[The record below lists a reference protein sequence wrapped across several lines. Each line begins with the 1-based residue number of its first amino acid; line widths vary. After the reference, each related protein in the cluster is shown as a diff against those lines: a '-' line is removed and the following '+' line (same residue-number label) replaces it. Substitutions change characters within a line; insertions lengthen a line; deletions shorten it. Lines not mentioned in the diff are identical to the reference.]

1 MFLDIEE
8 YKNRTKEVTKLLSYS
23 KKIKK
28 GETYLGFMAVVILLQ
43 LTACSGLMNHGVQE
57 DMMNQSNA
65 KLDQAQQT
73 VALALE
79 YHDQGGYEKSAEL
92 FLNAADLFEEI
103 GARDEQRRAIIAAA
117 KVQLK
122 CSLRQKFLLTMAR
135 FRGLIGQFEMP
146 SEEERFLIDLADHM
160 KEKHL
165 TYPVKESWR
174 IIFES

>member
-1 MFLDIEE
+1 MFLGLEE
-8 YKNRTKEVTKLLSYS
+8 YKNNIKEVTTLFSYS
-23 KKIKK
+23 KKIKEGK
-28 GETYLGFMAVVILLQ
+28 TYVWFMSAVVLLQ
-43 LTACSGLMNHGVQE
+43 LTACSGLRNSEMQE
-57 DMMNQSNA
+57 FRINQSV

-103 GARDEQRRAIIAAA
+103 GAFDEQRRTIIAAA

-122 CSLRQKFLLTMAR
+122 CSLRQEFILTMTR
-135 FRGLIGQFEMP
+135 FRGLIGQLEMP

-160 KEKHL
+160 RHKPL
-165 TYPVKESWR
+165 TYPVKESWQ